1 MSNIPQTRLKVDL
14 YSDTQSRPSRAMR
27 EYMTDA
33 EVGDEQRGEDPT
45 TTHLQERVAELLG
58 MEAAVFLPSGTMCN
72 EIAYRVHCGTGDE
85 IILDKTGHALHFEA
99 GGPAAL
105 SGVMTR
111 ALDGERG
118 IFTPEQVV
126 DAIRPINHHQPLS
139 RLLSVENTSN
149 LGGGAV
155 WPLGRVQDV
164 CAIAHEH
171 SLATHMDGA
180 RLPNAVIASGV
191 SAREFAKTF
200 DSAWIDLSKGLG
212 APVGGVLAGS
222 AQFIDRAWRFKHQFG
237 GAMRQSGMIAAAG
250 VYALDHNF
258 ERLQEDHDNAKCLA
272 AALAEIPGIS
282 IDVATI
288 ETNMVYFEVGQ
299 TGLSAARVS
308 ELLLERGVRIGAIGP
323 TMMRAV
329 TYLDVGLADVE
340 FAARTLRE
348 ILSNRVDA
356 T

>member
-1 MSNIPQTRLKVDL
+1 
-14 YSDTQSRPSRAMR
+14 
-27 EYMTDA
+27 
-33 EVGDEQRGEDPT
+33 
-45 TTHLQERVAELLG
+45 
-58 MEAAVFLPSGTMCN
+58 
-72 EIAYRVHCGTGDE
+72 
-85 IILDKTGHALHFEA
+85 
-99 GGPAAL
+99 
-105 SGVMTR
+105 
-111 ALDGERG
+111 
-118 IFTPEQVV
+118 
-126 DAIRPINHHQPLS
+126 
-139 RLLSVENTSN
+139 
-149 LGGGAV
+149 
-155 WPLGRVQDV
+155 
-164 CAIAHEH
+164 
-171 SLATHMDGA
+171 MDGA

-222 AQFIDRAWRFKHQFG
+222 AQFIERAWRFKHQFG

-258 ERLQEDHDNAKCLA
+258 ERLQEDHANAKHLA

-288 ETNMVYFEVGQ
+288 ETNMVYFEVEQ

-323 TMMRAV
+323 TLMRAV
-329 TYLDVGLADVE
+329 TYLDVGLADVK

-348 ILSNRVDA
+348 ILSDGVDA